1 MTDRWCD
8 LGPDGEA
15 MVEAAFAALDTAAA
29 LSRPAA
35 AAAPPSPSALWAH
48 ATGSKR
54 LPQAELAGALL
65 AFPALRET
73 LSGLLH
79 RAALAVGP
87 RVAAAATGARVSERG
102 GDGFRLR
109 LLPARGAPEQT
120 WILIALD
127 RPDPPPARLTVLA
140 VDAGPESAA
149 LDPPV
154 DGVVQLL
161 ADAGSALVGA
171 LADPASTVFLH

>member
-1 MTDRWCD
+1 MTDRWSD

-15 MVEAAFAALDTAAA
+15 MVEAAFVALDCAAVLA
-29 LSRPAA
+29 RPV

-48 ATGSKR
+48 ATGSAL
-54 LPQAELAGALL
+54 LPPAGLAAALL

-73 LSGLLH
+73 LTGVLQ

-87 RVAAAATGARVSERG
+87 RVAAAATGAGLTERG

-109 LLPARGAPEQT
+109 LLPARGAPGQT
-120 WILIALD
+120 WVLIMLD
-127 RPDPPPARLTVLA
+127 RPDPAPARLTVLPA
-140 VDAGPESAA
+140 DAGPESVA

-154 DGVVQLL
+154 DGAVQLL
-161 ADAGSALVGA
+161 VEIDSALVKA
-171 LADPASTVFLH
+171 LADPASTIFLH